1 MFKTLFFR
9 QETDL
14 YHFFDPRTGKH
25 AGSKNDILFSNHTGK
40 LGKRNSEYSYQESTL
55 DLPITSLDALPLSY
69 RRLVG
74 AKAIKLGS
82 WDKHPAYC

>member
-1 MFKTLFFR
+1 MTQAYFGKNLSAPNR
-9 QETDL
+9 S
-14 YHFFDPRTGKH
+14 RTK
-25 AGSKNDILFSNHTGK
+25 
-40 LGKRNSEYSYQESTL
+40 

-82 WDKHPAYC
+82 WDKHS